1 MYLYFTRHACH
12 GCYSLTISHN
22 VLTMTNDPATLPM
35 GTDAPTTPPRVVAN
49 LQPPTPIVA
58 KSATSEPFA
67 STPSDRKQNIDSMWR
82 EISGKIVGPMPA
94 GEFFRVFLTPVPSPA
109 PAFNAKELNK
119 MMKAKGELSMYSPF
133 VSDFCH
139 FSCSCFCR

>member
-1 MYLYFTRHACH
+1 
-12 GCYSLTISHN
+12 
-22 VLTMTNDPATLPM
+22 MTNDPATLPM

-82 EISGKIVGPMPA
+82 EISGRIVGPMPA
-94 GEFFRVFLTPVPSPA
+94 EEFSRKFLTPAHSPA

-119 MMKAKGELSMYSPF
+119 MMKAKGELPMYSPF
-133 VSDFCH
+133 VSDFCD
-139 FSCSCFCR
+139 FSCSFFLSLILC